1 MFSVILALEI
11 RCFDSIFNHLDSLGE
26 KYLSKQLILGLK
38 SHKTLTARA

>member
-11 RCFDSIFNHLDSLGE
+11 RCFDSIFHLASLGE